1 MFLLPDGDP
10 EELDSATTPDSLRG
24 ERESLKSIYTEQY
37 KNEINPKLNTET
49 QWVINTLSILLV
61 L

>member
-10 EELDSATTPDSLRG
+10 EELDSTTTPDSLWG